1 MEPYLNL
8 VDHLSACVPP
18 GGQSVEGRSRRS
30 RVNGIP
36 ICDDRGH
43 NLDLHF
49 FTSEQ
54 LKAHDLD
61 IATKMHQATVASV
74 MRRVK
79 HMNSGQI
86 LNASRENGRVML
98 WTQEKIE
105 IVLQHIG
112 E

>member
-1 MEPYLNL
+1 MT
-8 VDHLSACVPP
+8 
-18 GGQSVEGRSRRS
+18 Q
-30 RVNGIP
+30 
-36 ICDDRGH
+36 

-61 IATKMHQATVASV
+61 IATKVHQATVASV
-74 MRRVK
+74 IRRVNQ
-79 HMNSGQI
+79 MNSGQI
-86 LNASRENGRVML
+86 LNASRENGRTML
-98 WTQEKIE
+98 WSQEKIE